1 MQTDA
6 AVVRASLRTPHEF
19 SALFDRHFD
28 AVHAFA
34 QRRVGSD
41 LAAEIAAETF
51 THAFARRRSYDVS
64 RPDARPWLL
73 GIASNLLRRH
83 WRSEHRRLSAYA
95 RAVERTDAPV
105 RGRVSD
111 ELIAA
116 LDALSK
122 DERETLFLYA
132 LADLSYDEIAAALG
146 CPVGTVRSRLSR
158 ARGRL
163 RAELRGATPHDLE
176 ESVHA

>member
-1 MQTDA
+1 MQTDGDL
-6 AVVRASLRTPHEF
+6 VRASLRSPHEF
-19 SALFDRHFD
+19 GALFDRHFD
-28 AVHAFA
+28 VVHGFA

-51 THAFARRRSYDVS
+51 ATAFARRRSYDIS

-83 WRSEHRRLSAYA
+83 WRTERRRIAAYS
-95 RAVERTDAPV
+95 RALEPSHAPV
-105 RGRVSD
+105 SHVSD
-111 ELIAA
+111 EVVVA
-116 LDALSK
+116 LSSLSK

-132 LADLSYDEIAAALG
+132 LADLAYDEIASALG
-146 CPVGTVRSRLSR
+146 CPVGTVRSRLAR

-163 RAELRGATPHDLE
+163 RAELRATNPRELE
-176 ESVHA
+176 ESVHV